1 MFRTI
6 ECWITGILLYCK
18 VVCLQEITESSGEN
32 LLSAMDKV
40 KACLLTPLKAYDETD
55 QLDNLPHQIV
65 KVLYKGEFQRL

>member
-1 MFRTI
+1 M
-6 ECWITGILLYCK
+6 
-18 VVCLQEITESSGEN
+18 LQEITESSGEN

-65 KVLYKGEFQRL
+65 KVLYKGEFQRF